1 MQNLRNLWAGF
12 LAALGLPAAL
22 ALGAL
27 TPTVAVAQVTTPKV
41 TIICGSACQARRQV
55 DQMEQWSDLESYMRG
70 LYSSRRSWNDFTDD
84 PTVFYTGW
92 SWDLR
97 CNGSARVV
105 AGGTTASSA
114 PSQQKSAAEAVFSTI
129 RTSMGGAS
137 SATFTNWVGTL
148 ATSAGTYAVSGASFP
163 SSTKIVSIAWQ
174 DGTGS
179 NFSVTQ
185 SASGWGIGQL
195 ISTIP
200 KPAGETTA
208 CPS

>member
-1 MQNLRNLWAGF
+1 MAVF
-12 LAALGLPAAL
+12 AAPE
-22 ALGAL
+22 
-27 TPTVAVAQVTTPKV
+27 AVAQITTPRV

-55 DQMEQWSDLESYMRG
+55 DQMEQWADLESYMRG
-70 LYSSRRSWNDFTDD
+70 LYASRRSWNEFTDD
-84 PTVFYTGW
+84 PSIFYVGW

-97 CNGSARVV
+97 CNTSARAV

-114 PSQQKSAAEAVFSTI
+114 ASQQKSAAEAVFSTL
-129 RTSMGGAS
+129 RTAMGGAS
-137 SATFTNWVGTL
+137 SGTFTNWVGTL

-185 SASGWGIGQL
+185 GGSGWGIGQL
-195 ISTIP
+195 VNTIP